1 MATLKVALAVAVLTL
16 RGSTAFTPPASR
28 VGPPA
33 RRVDRSSTRR
43 AAVLGGAPAQ
53 TLAVASAAIAGK
65 KLGETPVGSALSG
78 PVCAMALTFAA
89 SQAGLLDASG
99 APCVRWLMLW
109 AVKGATPLILETPIH
124 QAC

>member
-16 RGSTAFTPPASR
+16 RGSTAFAPPASR

-89 SQAGLLDASG
+89 SQAGLLDGEMESYSYLHAAHEVCKSD
-99 APCVRWLMLW
+99 AFEFV
-109 AVKGATPLILETPIH
+109 A
-124 QAC
+124 